1 MVIGTPVIEYGH
13 VVVDEPHALD
23 TDEQQSREDAVLE
36 ARFATGAPDAVAA
49 AYQRYG
55 NVVFT
60 FCRRTVGHHAA
71 EELTQEVFISA
82 WKSAE
87 RFDPRNGSLGGWL
100 VGIARHK
107 VVDRLR
113 SESREQARTDKASLF
128 TRRQALTGEVDE
140 LAQKLVLADALRA
153 LRPDIREVVELAF
166 YSDLTHQQIA
176 ERTGRPLGTVKAQI
190 RRSLDG
196 LRHHLEGI
204 DVVS

>member
-1 MVIGTPVIEYGH
+1 MVCSTPVFEYGH
-13 VVVDEPHALD
+13 VVREPRHAPDSDERQD
-23 TDEQQSREDAVLE
+23 REDAILE
-36 ARFATGAPDAVAA
+36 ARFKAGAADALEA

-55 NVVFT
+55 QVVFT
-60 FCRRTVGHHAA
+60 LCRRTVGHHTA

-82 WKSAE
+82 WQSAG
-87 RFDPRNGSLGGWL
+87 RFDPRQGSLAGWL

-107 VVDRLR
+107 VLDHLR
-113 SESREQARTDKASLF
+113 SDAREQARTERASL
-128 TRRQALTGEVDE
+128 TSHKQTVLVDVDE
-140 LAQKLVLADALRA
+140 LAQKVLVADALRS

-176 ERTGRPLGTVKAQI
+176 ERTARPLGTVKAQI

-204 DVVS
+204 DVAP